1 MSASSAEVGRYTG
14 QPQASLAKSKQEV
27 NKMKNKLGTIT
38 VAILVVFA
46 MFQIAVA
53 QAPKDSWLSRANMPS
68 TREGLTVT
76 PVDGKIYAIAGY
88 GIVGGVF
95 VGDTNITQ
103 EYNPATD
110 TWTNKTPAPT
120 IRAELTAAAHANK
133 IYVLGGRSIGVL
145 NTNEIYDVS
154 MDTWSTGAPM
164 PTARAGL
171 ASAALGNKIYAI
183 GGRTTTGPRPVGAA
197 FVLSTV
203 EVYDIATDTWTAVAP
218 LSVPRSDLVAVAHG
232 GNIYAIGG
240 WNGTIE
246 VGTVEVYDPTT
257 DTWTSAASMPTAR
270 SNLVADVKGN
280 TIYAIG
286 GYTGVNLNTNEAYD
300 IAKGTWSAKAP
311 MITARSEMDS
321 ARVGDKIYVIGGGI
335 FGALTGGNLNEA
347 YIAG

>member
-1 MSASSAEVGRYTG
+1 MKTK
-14 QPQASLAKSKQEV
+14 LA
-27 NKMKNKLGTIT
+27 IT
-38 VAILVVFA
+38 VAILVIFA
-46 MFQIAVA
+46 MFQIALA
-53 QAPKDSWLSRANMPS
+53 QAPKDSWLGMANMSS

-103 EYNPATD
+103 EYDPATN

-120 IRAELTAAAHANK
+120 IRAELTAAEYGGM
-133 IYVLGGRSIGVL
+133 IYVLGGRHIGVE
-145 NTNEIYDVS
+145 NTNEIYNVGADA
-154 MDTWSTGAPM
+154 WSTGAPM

-171 ASAALGNKIYAI
+171 ASAAMGGKIYAI
-183 GGRTTTGPRPVGAA
+183 GGRTATGPRPLGAA

-203 EVYDIATDTWTAVAP
+203 EVYDIATDTWTTAAP
-218 LSVPRSDLVAVAHG
+218 LNVARSDLVAVAHG
-232 GNIYAIGG
+232 GRIYAIGG
-240 WNGTIE
+240 WNGVTQM
-246 VGTVEVYDPTT
+246 GTVEVYDPTT

-300 IAKGTWSAKAP
+300 IAKGTWSTKAS
-311 MITARSEMDS
+311 MTTARSEMDS

>member
-1 MSASSAEVGRYTG
+1 
-14 QPQASLAKSKQEV
+14 
-27 NKMKNKLGTIT
+27 MKNKLGTIT

-46 MFQIAVA
+46 MLQMAVA
-53 QAPKDSWLSRANMPS
+53 QAPKDSWLSKANMTS

-88 GIVGGVF
+88 GFVGGVF

-103 EYNPATD
+103 EYDPATN

-145 NTNEIYDVS
+145 STNEIYDVA

-183 GGRTTTGPRPVGAA
+183 GGRTTGAPQPFGAA
-197 FVLSTV
+197 FVLNTT
-203 EVYDIATDTWTAVAP
+203 EVYDIATDTWATVAP
-218 LSVPRSDLVAVAHG
+218 LNVARSDLIAVAHG
-232 GNIYAIGG
+232 GKIYAIGG
-240 WNGTIE
+240 WNGTN
-246 VGTVEVYDPTT
+246 VAGTVEVYNPTT
-257 DTWTSAASMPTAR
+257 NTWTLAAPMPTAR

-286 GYTGVNLNTNEAYD
+286 GHTGVSLLNTTEAYD
-300 IAKGTWSAKAP
+300 IAKGTWSTRAP
-311 MITARSEMDS
+311 MITARAEMDS
-321 ARVGDKIYVIGGGI
+321 AIVGDKIYVIGGGI
-335 FGALTGGNLNEA
+335 FGALIGGNLNEA